1 MSEPVI
7 NADGTRSY
15 DITVTLTN
23 TIKRSNITRAGGYIL
38 GGFDGGIRGFV
49 HLFAPA
55 GGTIGNFE
63 TIMAL
68 R

>member
-1 MSEPVI
+1 MEQEAMI
-7 NADGTRSY
+7 LLWQ
-15 DITVTLTN
+15 LTN
-23 TIKRSNITRAGGYIL
+23 TIKEDNITRAGGYIL

-55 GGTIGNFE
+55 GGTIANLRL
-63 TIMAL
+63 IMAL